1 MALVSHHSIP
11 SSPASSPLAEEYA
24 AIARGDHA
32 TGPRGT
38 IRFAVSTDD
47 PTEGKGDLFVAL
59 GLARALRSAGW
70 GVDFWP
76 IGRWTEEV
84 PADTTVLVSMIESF
98 VPGLVP
104 AGTATVAWVRNWTA
118 QWASLPY
125 LAEYDAVWA
134 SSSIARDALAAV
146 YDGPVEVVPIG
157 VDLDLFTTEPTEPT
171 EPTDTAGTPT
181 PRSDRTVTTVNFWG
195 ARRRVQDVLLEI
207 APAEPVVWFAANVEH
222 VEPSPG
228 VELRAAVPYFALP
241 EVYRAAAFVVDDV
254 IAPAAEFGTLNSR
267 LYESLACGALPV
279 TDCAL
284 GLDELGLGDVPVF
297 TDAASLER
305 AIAMPTAERDALVER
320 LHAVVVERHSYA
332 ARAEQVRSSLDA
344 AVERAD
350 GRTGDRAPLLRWATL
365 QREELRETAHERDVH
380 RSGVHQINERL
391 IVSEEAVAVLDR
403 GRRAADAARQAA
415 ESERDAIA
423 LRYESLTRSAEYRVL
438 DRLGR
443 VARRLRQRG

>member
-32 TGPRGT
+32 SGARGT

-59 GLARALRSAGW
+59 GLARALRTAGW

-76 IGRWTEEV
+76 ISRWTEEV

-125 LAEYDAVWA
+125 LAEYDTVWA
-134 SSSIARDALAAV
+134 SSSIARDALAAA
-146 YDGPVEVVPIG
+146 YDGPIEVVPIG
-157 VDLDLFTTEPTEPT
+157 VDLDLFTTEPT
-171 EPTDTAGTPT
+171 DTADTRT

-305 AIAMPTAERDALVER
+305 AIAMPAAERDALVER

-332 ARAEQVRSSLDA
+332 ARAEQVRSSLEA
-344 AVERAD
+344 AVGVAN
-350 GRTGDRAPLLRWATL
+350 GRTGDRSPLLRWATL

-403 GRRAADAARQAA
+403 GRRDADAARQAA

-423 LRYESLTRSAEYRVL
+423 LRYEALTRSAEYRVL
-438 DRLGR
+438 HRLGGA
-443 VARRLRQRG
+443 ARAARALRRRG

>member
-1 MALVSHHSIP
+1 MALVPLHSIP
-11 SSPASSPLAEEYA
+11 SSPAPSPLAEEYA

-32 TGPRGT
+32 TGNRGT

-59 GLARALRSAGW
+59 GLARALRAAGW
-70 GVDFWP
+70 GVDVWP
-76 IGRWTEEV
+76 IRRWTDEV

-98 VPGLVP
+98 VPGLVR

-134 SSSIARDALAAV
+134 SSSIARDALAAA

-157 VDLDLFTTEPTEPT
+157 VDLDLFTTTVPHADGAPW
-171 EPTDTAGTPT
+171 

-222 VEPSPG
+222 VESSPG
-228 VELRAAVPYFALP
+228 VELRPAVPYFALP

-254 IAPAAEFGTLNSR
+254 IAPAAEYGTLNSR
-267 LYESLACGALPV
+267 LYESLASGALPV

-297 TDAASLER
+297 TDATSLER
-305 AIAMPTAERDALVER
+305 AIAMPAAERDALVER
-320 LHAVVVERHSYA
+320 LRAVVVERHSYA
-332 ARAEQVRSSLDA
+332 TRAEQVQPSLDA
-344 AVERAD
+344 AITLAD
-350 GRTGDRAPLLRWATL
+350 GRSGDRGPLLRWATL
-365 QREELRETAHERDVH
+365 QREELRATADERDVH
-380 RSGVHQINERL
+380 RSGVEDINRRL

-403 GRRAADAARQAA
+403 GRRDA
-415 ESERDAIA
+415 ETERDAIA
-423 LRYESLTRSAEYRVL
+423 RRYEELTRSAEFRVL
-438 DRLGR
+438 AKLGR
-443 VARRLRQRG
+443 VARGARRRG